1 MSEIPVTKRSVI
13 VLFSDSK
20 SPSSHRV
27 RLVAKEKDI
36 PMEIIEVDVD
46 DMPEDLLELN
56 PYGTLP
62 TLVDRELV
70 LYDPQVIIE
79 YLDERFPH
87 PPLMAVDP
95 ISKARSRQMLRQ
107 IETEWYP
114 LVDTI
119 ANSDDQAAVKV
130 ARRNLQERLIQ
141 LIPAFEHKPY
151 FMNEE
156 YSLVDISMSVLL
168 WRLPFLGIE
177 LPKSAKPIVDYADKV
192 LGREMFAESLSDDEI
207 DMRDVI

>member
-1 MSEIPVTKRSVI
+1 M
-13 VLFSDSK
+13 
-20 SPSSHRV
+20 
-27 RLVAKEKDI
+27 AKEKDI
-36 PMEIIEVDVD
+36 PIEVVEVDVD
-46 DMPEDLLELN
+46 NMPEDLLELN

-87 PPLMAVDP
+87 PPLMSVDP

-119 ANSDDQAAVKV
+119 ANSEDQAAVKI
-130 ARRNLQERLIQ
+130 ARRDLQERLIQ
-141 LIPAFEHKPY
+141 LIPVFDHKPF
-151 FMNEE
+151 FMSDD

-168 WRLPFLGIE
+168 WRLPSLGIE
-177 LPKSAKPIVDYADKV
+177 LPKSAKPITDYANKV
-192 LGREMFAESLSDDEI
+192 LGREMFIESLSDDEI
-207 DMRDVI
+207 DMRDIV